1 MSSPSYRIYAIRY
14 AHRKT
19 TSSQVFYRDHQDT
32 PMALDYFVWAITNGQ
47 HTVVVDLG
55 FNAEAAARRGRA
67 FVRSPDRGLHEL
79 GIDCAKVEHVILTHL
94 HYDHLGN
101 HALFPRATF
110 YVQDAEMA
118 FYTGRNAGL
127 PSFRSAVEVDDIC
140 ALVRLNYEG
149 RVAFVDGAHEIV
161 PGVRVHKVGGHT
173 AGLQIVTV
181 ETARGRAV
189 LASDAAHYYRNLEEQ
204 IPYNS
209 VHDLAAMHQAFR
221 TIRELATSPD
231 LVIPGHDPLVLT
243 RLKAAGDGIVE
254 L

>member
-1 MSSPSYRIYAIRY
+1 MSSPHQRVYAIRY
-14 AHRKT
+14 AQRST
-19 TSSQVFYRDHQDT
+19 TSSQVFYRDHHDT
-32 PMALDYFVWAITNGQ
+32 PMTMDYFVWAITSGS

-55 FNAEAAARRGRA
+55 FSAAAAARRGRQLLRA
-67 FVRSPDRGLHEL
+67 PDRGLHEL

-110 YVQDAEMA
+110 HVQDAEMA
-118 FYTGRNAGL
+118 FYTGRNASL

-149 RVAFVDGAHEIV
+149 RVAFVDGEHEIV
-161 PGVRVHKVGGHT
+161 PGVRVCKVGGHT
-173 AGLQIVTV
+173 AGMQIVIV

-209 VHDLAAMHQAFR
+209 VHDLAAMYQGFR
-221 TIRELATSPD
+221 TIRERATSPD
-231 LVIPGHDPLVLT
+231 LVVPGHDPLVLT
-243 RLKAAGDGIVE
+243 RLKPVGDGIVE